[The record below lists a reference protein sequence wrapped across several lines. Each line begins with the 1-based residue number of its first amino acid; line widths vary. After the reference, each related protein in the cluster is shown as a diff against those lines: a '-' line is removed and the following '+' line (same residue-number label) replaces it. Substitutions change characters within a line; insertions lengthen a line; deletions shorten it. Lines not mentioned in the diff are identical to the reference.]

1 MIAIFKADSGGVENK
16 DKIFR
21 LFEGGVTIVAKNEKL
36 TAKQRRFVDAYDGNA
51 TAAALAA
58 GYSARTAAFIGAE
71 NLRKPQILAEIR
83 AREAKRRAPM
93 IATREERQSF
103 WTATMRDEAVEM
115 RDRLKASELLGK
127 SEADFIDKLQASGP
141 DGGPLLVL
149 GAEMTA
155 EAARRARQIAQEI
168 KNG

>member
-1 MIAIFKADSGGVENK
+1 MAD
-16 DKIFR
+16 DK
-21 LFEGGVTIVAKNEKL
+21 KL

-58 GYSARTAAFIGAE
+58 GYSARTAQRIGSE
-71 NLRKPQILAEIR
+71 NLFKPLIAAAIR
-83 AREAKRRAPM
+83 ARETKRRGSL

-103 WTATMRDEAVEM
+103 WTATMRDERVEM
-115 RDRLKASELLGK
+115 KDRLKASELLGK
-127 SEADFIDKLQASGP
+127 SEADFIDTVRASGP

>member
-1 MIAIFKADSGGVENK
+1 MADSK
-16 DKIFR
+16 
-21 LFEGGVTIVAKNEKL
+21 KL

-58 GYSARTAAFIGAE
+58 GYSARTAQRMGSE
-71 NLRKPQILAEIR
+71 NLSKPLIATAIR
-83 AREAKRRAPM
+83 ARERARTSPL

-103 WTATMRDEAVEM
+103 WTATMRDESAEM

-127 SEADFIDKLQASGP
+127 SEADFIDKVQASGP

>member
-1 MIAIFKADSGGVENK
+1 MAD
-16 DKIFR
+16 DK
-21 LFEGGVTIVAKNEKL
+21 KL

-58 GYSARTAAFIGAE
+58 GYSAKTAQRIGSE
-71 NLRKPQILAEIR
+71 NLLKPLIAAAIK
-83 AREAKRRAPM
+83 AREQERSSPL

-103 WTATMRDEAVEM
+103 WTATMRDEGAGM

-127 SEADFIDKLQASGP
+127 SEADFIDKVQASGP

-168 KNG
+168 KDG

>member
-1 MIAIFKADSGGVENK
+1 MAES
-16 DKIFR
+16 
-21 LFEGGVTIVAKNEKL
+21 EKL
-36 TAKQRRFVDAYDGNA
+36 TARQQRFVDAYDGNA

-58 GYSARTAAFIGAE
+58 GYSKKTAAFIGAE
-71 NLRKPQILAEIR
+71 NLKKPKIAAAIR
-83 AREAKRRAPM
+83 TREQKRASPL

-103 WTATMRDEAVEM
+103 WTATMRDKSAEM

-168 KNG
+168 KDG

>member
-1 MIAIFKADSGGVENK
+1 
-16 DKIFR
+16 
-21 LFEGGVTIVAKNEKL
+21 
-36 TAKQRRFVDAYDGNA
+36 
-51 TAAALAA
+51 
-58 GYSARTAAFIGAE
+58 
-71 NLRKPQILAEIR
+71 
-83 AREAKRRAPM
+83 
-93 IATREERQSF
+93 
-103 WTATMRDEAVEM
+103 MRDKSAEM

-168 KNG
+168 KDG

>member
-1 MIAIFKADSGGVENK
+1 MAE
-16 DKIFR
+16 
-21 LFEGGVTIVAKNEKL
+21 NEKL
-36 TAKQRRFVDAYDGNA
+36 TARQQRFVDAYDGNA

-58 GYSARTAAFIGAE
+58 GYSKKTAAFIGAE
-71 NLRKPQILAEIR
+71 NLKKPKIAAAIR
-83 AREAKRRAPM
+83 ARERERTSPL

-103 WTATMRDEAVEM
+103 WTATMRDEAAEM

-127 SEADFIDKLQASGP
+127 SEADFTDKLQASGP

-168 KNG
+168 KDG